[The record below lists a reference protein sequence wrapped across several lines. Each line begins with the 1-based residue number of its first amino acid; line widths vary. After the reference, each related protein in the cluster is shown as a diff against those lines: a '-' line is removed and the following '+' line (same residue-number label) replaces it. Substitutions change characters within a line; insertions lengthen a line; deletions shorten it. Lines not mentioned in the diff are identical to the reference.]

1 MCLLFCRKDRR
12 SVLNNSICFFVE
24 IFNVTIRSLSFKEI
38 KKISSCGRLS
48 RAQSALLPASGSST
62 ASNSPAPPPLIT
74 SDLQLPLRSTLHKPS
89 GLSDIGIRL
98 RDSIAE
104 SCDRS
109 RTAAGTARCKIRYG
123 QQKLRCLARCESRC
137 ETRSKQAHC
146 KARAFAEKRAKF
158 RRMKCSNRRRRISL
172 RCERVHMLLCPSKHA
187 KIEPRTDL

>member
-38 KKISSCGRLS
+38 EKISSCGRLS

-109 RTAAGTARCKIRYG
+109 RTTAGTARC
-123 QQKLRCLARCESRC
+123 QNSLRTTKTSLLS
-137 ETRSKQAHC
+137 SL
-146 KARAFAEKRAKF
+146 
-158 RRMKCSNRRRRISL
+158 RISL
-172 RCERVHMLLCPSKHA
+172 RNSQQTSSLQGPRV
-187 KIEPRTDL
+187 R